1 MTKTLRCYF
10 TAFNYLERRG
20 VERGRVTSD
29 TLNTGLGTSTRNQ
42 ATRHSH
48 ILNLKKIFRRS
59 DFDRTL
65 VHEKGGEER
74 ETVGMG
80 NTQGIGHGGHG
91 GRVSL

>member
-1 MTKTLRCYF
+1 M
-10 TAFNYLERRG
+10 
-20 VERGRVTSD
+20 TSD
-29 TLNTGLGTSTRNQ
+29 TLNTGLGNQPRNQ
-42 ATRHSH
+42 ATRPSH

-80 NTQGIGHGGHG
+80 NTQGIGHGGQG

>member
-1 MTKTLRCYF
+1 M
-10 TAFNYLERRG
+10 
-20 VERGRVTSD
+20 TSD
-29 TLNTGLGTSTRNQ
+29 TLNTGLGNQPRNQ
-42 ATRHSH
+42 ATRPSH

-80 NTQGIGHGGHG
+80 NTRRIGHEGAGGKGIPLTAEG
-91 GRVSL
+91 GMFVAGQY